1 MNNLMA
7 VATFP
12 NIPAENLPRFKEV
25 ASEMLKSI
33 MDQKS
38 ILRYEIFFNAEGTK
52 CVVLEEYETPAGV
65 IEHVER
71 HKQYLS
77 VLSEL
82 GGKIEGSMFPLSDQ
96 GEEIHNI
103 KTNWDSRM
111 HIHFASKR

>member
-1 MNNLMA
+1 MA

-12 NIPAENLPRFKEV
+12 NIPAENLQRFKEV